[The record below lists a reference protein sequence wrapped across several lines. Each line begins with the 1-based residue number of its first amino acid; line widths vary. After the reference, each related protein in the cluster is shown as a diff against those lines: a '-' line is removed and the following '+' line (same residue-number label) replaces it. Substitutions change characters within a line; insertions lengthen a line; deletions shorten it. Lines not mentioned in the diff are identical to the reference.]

1 MKQEELPIHSRKVL
15 DATLMGLD
23 GIPSIRG
30 AKALP
35 TEKALRLAYWEVH
48 CMENERYWRKGI
60 RWGSET
66 RIRKFSAMI

>member
-1 MKQEELPIHSRKVL
+1 
-15 DATLMGLD
+15 MGLD
-23 GIPSIRG
+23 GILSIRG